1 MCRCKINCLCSLK
14 KINQINNNMKSET
27 EFALTLNDLLT
38 CENLDMVKTKLEDL
52 LKKIKKENDEI
63 ISISEDDGIKDKP
76 SNTGKD
82 KGNDNNDP

>member
-1 MCRCKINCLCSLK
+1 MCRCEINCLCSLK

-38 CENLDMVKTKLEDL
+38 CENLDIVKTKLEDL

-63 ISISEDDGIKDKP
+63 IKISGAPSIGSSG
-76 SNTGKD
+76 G
-82 KGNDNNDP
+82 DPEPVDVYKFKK

>member
-63 ISISEDDGIKDKP
+63 ISINKFGGSA
-76 SNTGKD
+76 
-82 KGNDNNDP
+82 GNGGSA